1 MKQLVAFPQLG
12 NYFNPIRKLITNTTH
27 LKVIEMPKITKKT
40 IALGSKNSPDT
51 VCVPFKYNLGN
62 FIEALD
68 KGATVLFQ
76 AGGGCRY
83 RYYAE
88 VQETILK
95 DLGYNFTMYQIIEKD
110 HLRFNELYSTMLK
123 LNPYLTRRK
132 LIKEIIS
139 TLIYIYYLDNIDI
152 YIRKRVGFEKEKN
165 SFKKI
170 KDNFIKKANKENSI
184 IKLTRLHHKTK
195 KELKKVEINKPK
207 DTLKVGIIGE
217 LYTAMEPF
225 ATYELEKLLASYNI
239 EIKRFTNLSYLLWQK
254 KLIEKYMKFKVRKY
268 CKYTLGADGLDN
280 VYRVYWLKKHKYD
293 GIIHTKP
300 TGCTPEIGAMPII
313 MNIAKDNNMPIIFL
327 SFDEQTGVEGLNTR
341 IEAFYDL
348 LKFKKEEENGSK
360 SRN

>member
-27 LKVIEMPKITKKT
+27 LKVIEMPKITKET

-51 VCVPFKYNLGN
+51 VCVPFKYNIGN
-62 FIEALD
+62 FIEALN

-95 DLGYNFTMYQIIEKD
+95 DLGYNFTMYQIGEKD
-110 HLRFNELYSTMLK
+110 HVKFNDLYKIMLK

-132 LIKEIIS
+132 LIKEMLNTI
-139 TLIYIYYLDNIDI
+139 LYIYYLDKLDI
-152 YIRKRVGFEKEKN
+152 YIRKRVGFEKNKN

-170 KDNFIKKANKENSI
+170 KDDFIEKANKENNI
-184 IKLTRLHHKTK
+184 IKLTRLYQKAK
-195 KELKKVEINKPK
+195 KELKKVKIDKPK
-207 DTLKVGIIGE
+207 DSLKVGIIGE
-217 LYTAMEPF
+217 LYTSMEPF
-225 ATYELEKLLASYNI
+225 SNYELEKLLASFNI

-254 KLIEKYMKFKVRKY
+254 KLMEWYMKLRIRKY

-280 VYRVYWLKKHKYD
+280 VYRVRWLKKHKYD
-293 GIIHTKP
+293 GIIHIKP

-313 MNIAKDNNMPIIFL
+313 MNIAKDLNMPIIFL

-348 LKFKKEEENGSK
+348 LKIKKEEENGSV

>member
-1 MKQLVAFPQLG
+1 MRQLVAFPKLG
-12 NYFNPIRKLITNTTH
+12 NYFNPIKKLIINTTH
-27 LKVIEMPKITKKT
+27 LKVIETPKITKKT

-62 FIEALD
+62 LIEALD

-95 DLGYNFTMYQIIEKD
+95 DLGYNFTMYQIGEKD
-110 HLRFNELYSTMLK
+110 QLKFSELYNTMLK
-123 LNPYLTRRK
+123 LNPYLTRKK

-139 TLIYIYYLDNIDI
+139 TFLYIYYLDKIDI
-152 YIRKRVGFEKEKN
+152 YIRKRISFEKNKN
-165 SFKKI
+165 SFSKI
-170 KDNFIKKANKENSI
+170 KENFIKKADKENSI
-184 IKLTRLHHKTK
+184 IKLTKLYLKTK
-195 KELKKVEINKPK
+195 KELNKVPINKPK
-207 DTLKVGIIGE
+207 NVIKVGIIGE
-217 LYTAMEPF
+217 LYTSMEPSSN
-225 ATYELEKLLASYNI
+225 YELEKLLASFNI

-254 KLIEKYMKFKVRKY
+254 KIIEKYMKFKIRKY

-280 VYRVYWLKKHKYD
+280 VYRVKWLKSHKYD
-293 GIIHTKP
+293 GIIHIKP

-313 MNIAKDNNMPIIFL
+313 MNIAKDLNMPIIFL
-327 SFDEQTGVEGLNTR
+327 SFDEQTGIEGLNTR

-348 LKFKKEEENGSK
+348 LKIKKEEENGSK
-360 SRN
+360 LRN

>member
-1 MKQLVAFPQLG
+1 MKQVIAFPQLG
-12 NYFNPIRKLITNTTH
+12 NYFNPLKKLITNTTH
-27 LKVIEMPKITKKT
+27 LKVIEIPKITKNT
-40 IALGSKNSPDT
+40 ITLGTKNSPDT
-51 VCVPFKYNLGN
+51 VCIPFKYNLGN

-68 KGATVLFQ
+68 QGATILFQ

-95 DLGYNFTMYQIIEKD
+95 DLGYNFTMYQIAEKD
-110 HLRFNELYSTMLK
+110 HLRFNEMYHTMLE

-132 LIKEIIS
+132 LIKEI
-139 TLIYIYYLDNIDI
+139 LNALLYIYYLDKIDI
-152 YIRKRVGFEKEKN
+152 FIRKRIGFELEKN

-170 KDNFIKKANKENSI
+170 KEEFINKANKENSI
-184 IKLTRLHHKTK
+184 IKLTILYQKAKRK
-195 KELKKVEINKPK
+195 LKKVIIAKPK
-207 DTLKVGIIGE
+207 NTLKVGIIGE
-217 LYTAMEPF
+217 LYTSMEPF
-225 ATYELEKLLASYNI
+225 ANYELEKLLASFNI

-268 CKYTLGADGLDN
+268 CKYKLGADGLDN
-280 VYRVYWLKKHKYD
+280 VYRVKWLKEHHYD
-293 GIIHTKP
+293 GIIHIKP

-313 MNIAKDNNMPIIFL
+313 INIAKDNNMPIIFL
-327 SFDEQTGVEGLNTR
+327 SFDEQTGIEGLTTR

-348 LKFKKEEENGSK
+348 LKLKKEEKDGSN

>member
-12 NYFNPIRKLITNTTH
+12 NYFYPFRKLITNTTH
-27 LKVIEMPKITKKT
+27 LKVIEMPKITKET
-40 IALGSKNSPDT
+40 ISLGSKNSPDT

-95 DLGYNFTMYQIIEKD
+95 DLGYNFTMYQIMEKD
-110 HLRFNELYSTMLK
+110 HLRFSELYNTMLK

-132 LIKEIIS
+132 LIKEIIN
-139 TLIYIYYLDNIDI
+139 TLLYIYYLDKIDI

-170 KDNFIKKANKENSI
+170 KDDFIKKANIENSI
-184 IKLTRLHHKTK
+184 IKLTKLYYKAK
-195 KELKKVEINKPK
+195 KELRKVKIDKPK

-217 LYTAMEPF
+217 LYTSMEPF
-225 ATYELEKLLASYNI
+225 SNYELEKLLASFNI

-254 KLIEKYMKFKVRKY
+254 KLMEWYMKLKIKKY

-293 GIIHTKP
+293 GIIHIKP

-313 MNIAKDNNMPIIFL
+313 MNIAKDNDMPIIFL

-348 LKFKKEEENGSK
+348 LKIKKEEKNGSI

>member
-1 MKQLVAFPQLG
+1 MKQLIAFPQLG
-12 NYFNPIRKLITNTTH
+12 NYFNPLRKLITNTTH

-40 IALGSKNSPDT
+40 ISLGSKNSPDT

-95 DLGYNFTMYQIIEKD
+95 DLGYNFTMYQIAEKD

-139 TLIYIYYLDNIDI
+139 TLLYIYYLDNIDI
-152 YIRKRVGFEKEKN
+152 YIRKRVGFEKNKN

-170 KDNFIKKANKENSI
+170 KDDFIKKANIENSI
-184 IKLTRLHHKTK
+184 IKLTRLYHKTK
-195 KELKKVEINKPK
+195 KELRKVEINKPK

-348 LKFKKEEENGSK
+348 LKIKKEEENGSK

>member
-1 MKQLVAFPQLG
+1 MKQLIAFPQLG
-12 NYFNPIRKLITNTTH
+12 NYFNPLRKLITNTTH
-27 LKVIEMPKITKKT
+27 LKVIEMPKITKET
-40 IALGSKNSPDT
+40 ISLGSKNSPDT

-95 DLGYNFTMYQIIEKD
+95 DLGYNFTMYQIAEKD

-139 TLIYIYYLDNIDI
+139 TLLYIYYLDNIDI
-152 YIRKRVGFEKEKN
+152 YIRKRVGFEKNKN

-170 KDNFIKKANKENSI
+170 KDDFIKKANIENSI
-184 IKLTRLHHKTK
+184 IKLTRLYHKTK

-348 LKFKKEEENGSK
+348 LKIKKEEENGSK

>member
-12 NYFNPIRKLITNTTH
+12 NYFNPIKKLIINTTH

-40 IALGSKNSPDT
+40 INLGSKNSPDT

-62 FIEALD
+62 FIEALN
-68 KGATVLFQ
+68 KGANILFQ

-95 DLGYNFTMYQIIEKD
+95 DLGYSFTMYQIMEKD
-110 HLRFNELYSTMLK
+110 HLRFSELYNTMLK
-123 LNPYLTRRK
+123 LNPYLTKRK
-132 LIKEIIS
+132 LIKEILS
-139 TLIYIYYLDNIDI
+139 TIIYIYYLDKIDI
-152 YIRKRVGFEKEKN
+152 YIRKRIGFEIEKN
-165 SFKKI
+165 SFI
-170 KDNFIKKANKENSI
+170 KLKEEFINKANKENNI
-184 IKLTRLHHKTK
+184 IKLSILYHKIK
-195 KELKKVEINKPK
+195 YKLKKVKINKPK
-207 DTLKVGIIGE
+207 NCLKVGIIGE
-217 LYTAMEPF
+217 LYTSMEPF
-225 ATYELEKLLASYNI
+225 SNYDLEKLLASYNI

-254 KLIEKYMKFKVRKY
+254 KILEKYMKFKIRKY

-280 VYRVYWLKKHKYD
+280 VYRVYYLKKHKYD
-293 GIIHTKP
+293 GIIHIKP

-313 MNIAKDNNMPIIFL
+313 MKIAKDNNMPIIFL
-327 SFDEQTGVEGLNTR
+327 SFDEQTGIEGLNTR

-348 LKFKKEEENGSK
+348 LKIKKEEQNGSI

>member
-1 MKQLVAFPQLG
+1 MRQLVAFPQLG
-12 NYFNPIRKLITNTTH
+12 NYFNPFRKLIINTTH
-27 LKVIEMPKITKKT
+27 LKVIEMPKITKET
-40 IALGSKNSPDT
+40 INLGSKNSPDT

-62 FIEALD
+62 FIEALNM
-68 KGATVLFQ
+68 GATVLFQ

-95 DLGYNFTMYQIIEKD
+95 DLGYDFTMYQIMERD
-110 HLRFNELYSTMLK
+110 HLRFREIYNTMLK

-132 LIKEIIS
+132 LIKEIFS
-139 TLIYIYYLDNIDI
+139 TLLYIYYLDKIDI
-152 YIRKRVGFEKEKN
+152 IIRSRVGFEKNKN
-165 SFKKI
+165 SFKKT
-170 KDNFIKKANKENSI
+170 KDNFIKRANKENSI
-184 IKLTRLHHKTK
+184 IKLTRLYKKTK
-195 KELKKVEINKPK
+195 KELKKVAINKPK

-217 LYTAMEPF
+217 LYTSMEPF
-225 ATYELEKLLASYNI
+225 SNYELEKLLASFNI

-254 KLIEKYMKFKVRKY
+254 PLISKYMKFKIRKY

-280 VYRVYWLKKHKYD
+280 VYRVYYLKKHKYD
-293 GIIHTKP
+293 GIIHIKP

-348 LKFKKEEENGSK
+348 LKIKKEDNNGSK
-360 SRN
+360 SWN

>member
-12 NYFNPIRKLITNTTH
+12 NYFNPIRKLIVNTTH
-27 LKVIEMPKITKKT
+27 LKVIEMPKITKET
-40 IALGSKNSPDT
+40 ISLGSKNSPDT

-95 DLGYNFTMYQIIEKD
+95 DLGYNFTMYQIMEKD
-110 HLRFNELYSTMLK
+110 HLRFSELYNTMLK

-139 TLIYIYYLDNIDI
+139 TLLYIYYLDKIDI

-170 KDNFIKKANKENSI
+170 KDDFIKKANIENSI
-184 IKLTRLHHKTK
+184 IKLTRLYHKVK
-195 KELKKVEINKPK
+195 KELRKVKIDKPK

-217 LYTAMEPF
+217 LYTSMEPF
-225 ATYELEKLLASYNI
+225 SNYELEKLLASFNI

-254 KLIEKYMKFKVRKY
+254 KLTEWYMKLKIKKY

-293 GIIHTKP
+293 GIIHIKP

-313 MNIAKDNNMPIIFL
+313 MNIAKDNDMPIIFL

-348 LKFKKEEENGSK
+348 LKIKKEEENGSK

>member
-12 NYFNPIRKLITNTTH
+12 NYFNPLRKLIMNTTH
-27 LKVIEMPKITKKT
+27 LKVIEMPKITKET

-95 DLGYNFTMYQIIEKD
+95 DLGYNFTMYQIAEKD

-139 TLIYIYYLDNIDI
+139 TLLYIYYLDNIDI
-152 YIRKRVGFEKEKN
+152 YIRKRVGFEKNKN

-184 IKLTRLHHKTK
+184 IKLIWLYQKTK
-195 KELKKVEINKPK
+195 KELRKVKIDKPK

-225 ATYELEKLLASYNI
+225 SNYELEKLLASFNI

-254 KLIEKYMKFKVRKY
+254 KLMEWFMKFKVRKY

-348 LKFKKEEENGSK
+348 LKLKKEEENGSK

>member
-1 MKQLVAFPQLG
+1 MKQLIAFPQLG
-12 NYFNPIRKLITNTTH
+12 NYFNPFRKLITNTTH
-27 LKVIEMPKITKKT
+27 LKVIEIPKITKET

-95 DLGYNFTMYQIIEKD
+95 DLGYDFTMYQIAEKD
-110 HLRFNELYSTMLK
+110 HMRFRELYNTMLK

-132 LIKEIIS
+132 LIKEIIN
-139 TLIYIYYLDNIDI
+139 TLLYIYYLDKIDI

-170 KDNFIKKANKENSI
+170 KDDFIKKANIENSI
-184 IKLTRLHHKTK
+184 IKLTKLYYKAK
-195 KELKKVEINKPK
+195 KELRKVKIDKPK

-217 LYTAMEPF
+217 LYTSMEPF
-225 ATYELEKLLASYNI
+225 SNYKLEKLLASFNI

-254 KLIEKYMKFKVRKY
+254 KLMEWYMKLKIKKY

-293 GIIHTKP
+293 GIIHIKP

-313 MNIAKDNNMPIIFL
+313 MNIAKDNDMPIIFL

-348 LKFKKEEENGSK
+348 LKIKKEEENGSK

>member
-1 MKQLVAFPQLG
+1 MKQLIAFPQLG
-12 NYFNPIRKLITNTTH
+12 NYFNPLRKLITNTTH
-27 LKVIEMPKITKKT
+27 LKVIEMPKITKET
-40 IALGSKNSPDT
+40 ISLGSKNSPDT

-62 FIEALD
+62 FIEALN

-95 DLGYNFTMYQIIEKD
+95 DLGYNFTMYQIMEKD

-139 TLIYIYYLDNIDI
+139 TVLYIYYLDKIDI
-152 YIRKRVGFEKEKN
+152 YIRKRVGFEKNKN

-170 KDNFIKKANKENSI
+170 KDDFIKKANKENSI
-184 IKLTRLHHKTK
+184 IKLTRLYHKTK

-225 ATYELEKLLASYNI
+225 ATYELEKLLVSYNI

-254 KLIEKYMKFKVRKY
+254 KLMTWFMKFKVRKY

-348 LKFKKEEENGSK
+348 LKIKKEEENGSK

>member
-12 NYFNPIRKLITNTTH
+12 NYFNPFRKLITNTTH

-51 VCVPFKYNLGN
+51 VCIPFKYNLGN

-95 DLGYNFTMYQIIEKD
+95 DLGYNFTMYQISEKD
-110 HLRFNELYSTMLK
+110 HARFSELYKIMLK

-139 TLIYIYYLDNIDI
+139 TLLYIYYLDRIDI
-152 YIRKRVGFEKEKN
+152 FIRKRVGFEKEKN

-184 IKLTRLHHKTK
+184 IKLTWLYQKTK
-195 KELKKVEINKPK
+195 KELRKVKIDKPK

-225 ATYELEKLLASYNI
+225 SNYELEKLLASFNI

-254 KLIEKYMKFKVRKY
+254 KLMTCFMKLKVKKY

-348 LKFKKEEENGSK
+348 LKLKKEEENGSK

>member
-1 MKQLVAFPQLG
+1 MRQLVAFPRLG
-12 NYFNPIRKLITNTTH
+12 NYFNPIRKLIVNTTH
-27 LKVIEMPKITKKT
+27 LKVIETPKITKNT
-40 IALGSKNSPDT
+40 ISLGSKNSPDT

-68 KGATVLFQ
+68 MGATILFQ

-88 VQETILK
+88 IQETILK
-95 DLGYNFTMYQIIEKD
+95 DLGYNFTMYQVMEKD
-110 HLRFNELYSTMLK
+110 RLRFGELYNAMLS

-132 LIKEIIS
+132 LIKEIFS
-139 TLIYIYYLDNIDI
+139 TLLYIYYLDKIDI
-152 YIRKRVGFEKEKN
+152 FIRSRVGFEKNKD
-165 SFKKI
+165 SFKNI
-170 KDNFIKKANKENSI
+170 KDKFIEKADKENSI
-184 IKLTRLHHKTK
+184 IKLTRLYQKTK
-195 KELKKVEINKPK
+195 KELRKVEINKPK
-207 DTLKVGIIGE
+207 DSLKVGIIGE
-217 LYTAMEPF
+217 LYTSMEPF
-225 ATYELEKLLASYNI
+225 SNYELEKLLASFNI

-254 KLIEKYMKFKVRKY
+254 KLIEWFMKLKIKKY

-280 VYRVYWLKKHKYD
+280 VYRVYYLKKHKYD
-293 GIIHTKP
+293 GIIHIKP

-313 MNIAKDNNMPIIFL
+313 MNIAKDNDMPIIFL